1 MSLGNF
7 FLSYD
12 LIHKGAAT
20 YPHLTWASMGNCVV
34 IDFSLSHDGIQGDFG
49 YVIINIFMRLKQL
62 ENVMLQFVGPYVLK
76 CLD

>member
-34 IDFSLSHDGIQGDFG
+34 IDFSLFQYFRTMGFMGILD
-49 YVIINIFMRLKQL
+49 
-62 ENVMLQFVGPYVLK
+62 MLSLTS
-76 CLD
+76 L